1 VAGLLGVIGF
11 LVVCAG
17 LHLLWLS
24 RVQVAFW
31 FGRYFKM
38 FRALLRDPSARS
50 ESVPKTN
57 RPENREG
64 TVQMVLGMSLVFFV
78 GPLLLA
84 LSFTLLFFYPNL

>member
-1 VAGLLGVIGF
+1 MAALLGIIGF

-31 FGRYFKM
+31 FGRYFRM
-38 FRALLRDPSARS
+38 FRALLRDPSNKAR
-50 ESVPKTN
+50 EMGPAN
-57 RPENREG
+57 QPANREG

-78 GPLLLA
+78 GPILLA
-84 LSFTLLFFYPNL
+84 LSVTLLFFYPNL